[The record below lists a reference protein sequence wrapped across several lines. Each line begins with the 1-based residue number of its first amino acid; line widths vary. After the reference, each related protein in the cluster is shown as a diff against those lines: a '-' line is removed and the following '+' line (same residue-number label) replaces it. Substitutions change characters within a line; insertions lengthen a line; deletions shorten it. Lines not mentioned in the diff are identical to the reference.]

1 MHCYMRGALCLGGP
15 PGGRAGPQER
25 FSPRGPSFLGCGA
38 PHPFPGSSDL
48 TLALFPFSP
57 SRETRRERGQGGGLP
72 PAARGQPAGPPLP
85 SRSPPPGKRWLRLHP
100 PRPAHGGFPGPS
112 TTGTF
117 WLTLS
122 LGRGNRVR
130 LGPDLLVPSS
140 LALSRCPL
148 GASARAPKPR
158 TGRLVFTAS
167 RRQAA
172 VTQVPQASGLNGEH
186 EVRGQRAG
194 SAGRAPG
201 GAVPGH
207 RAQGAVVLHLRRAA
221 TSSVAGYEGADPSRA
236 PPPGP
241 RQPPSPAA

>member
-1 MHCYMRGALCLGGP
+1 MRGALCLGGP

-25 FSPRGPSFLGCGA
+25 FSPSGPSFLGCGA

-57 SRETRRERGQGGGLP
+57 SRETRRERGQGGGLAPQPREASGAPSPEPQP
-72 PAARGQPAGPPLP
+72 PAGEALA
-85 SRSPPPGKRWLRLHP
+85 SPPS

-148 GASARAPKPR
+148 GASARAPTPR

-186 EVRGQRAG
+186 
-194 SAGRAPG
+194 
-201 GAVPGH
+201 
-207 RAQGAVVLHLRRAA
+207 
-221 TSSVAGYEGADPSRA
+221 
-236 PPPGP
+236 
-241 RQPPSPAA
+241 

>member
-1 MHCYMRGALCLGGP
+1 MGGP

-25 FSPRGPSFLGCGA
+25 FSPSGPSFLGCGA

-57 SRETRRERGQGGGLP
+57 SRETRRERGQGGGLAP
-72 PAARGQPAGPPLP
+72 QPREASGGPPLP

-201 GAVPGH
+201 GAAPGH
-207 RAQGAVVLHLRRAA
+207 RARGAVVLHLRRAT

-241 RQPPSPAA
+241 RQPPSPAS

>member
-1 MHCYMRGALCLGGP
+1 M
-15 PGGRAGPQER
+15 
-25 FSPRGPSFLGCGA
+25 
-38 PHPFPGSSDL
+38 
-48 TLALFPFSP
+48 
-57 SRETRRERGQGGGLP
+57 
-72 PAARGQPAGPPLP
+72 
-85 SRSPPPGKRWLRLHP
+85 
-100 PRPAHGGFPGPS
+100 PS

-140 LALSRCPL
+140 LALSRCPP
-148 GASARAPKPR
+148 GTSARAPKPR

-194 SAGRAPG
+194 SAGRSPG
-201 GAVPGH
+201 RAAPGH
-207 RAQGAVVLHLRRAA
+207 RARGAVVLHLRRAA
-221 TSSVAGYEGADPSRA
+221 TSSVAGYEGANPSRA

-241 RQPPSPAA
+241 QQPPQPRLLTPPRGGFSRGLGGTRRSARHPTRVLDGQVPQGHRDRKATRPAVCFRARATSDGIPSLSRIPQCSRAWKRSLVGSAEERD